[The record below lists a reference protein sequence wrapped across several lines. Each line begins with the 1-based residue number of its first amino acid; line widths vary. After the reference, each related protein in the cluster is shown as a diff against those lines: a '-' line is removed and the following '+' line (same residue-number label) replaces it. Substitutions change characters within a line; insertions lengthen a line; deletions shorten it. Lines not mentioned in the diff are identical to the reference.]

1 MKTEHNPG
9 RYATLLT
16 PLSRDAANENMQA
29 FFEEVG
35 KLRERYHI
43 PDVLVVVKT
52 NVEYEGAIGE
62 AIASNHYGSTFEA
75 EALAAY
81 ALGQL
86 REQTREHINK
96 LVAGK
101 GVRK

>member
-43 PDVLVVVKT
+43 PDVLVVIKA
-52 NVEYEGAIGE
+52 NVECDEGVNVAK
-62 AIASNHYGSTFEA
+62 SSFHYGSTFEA

-86 REQTREHINK
+86 SEQTREHINK

-101 GVRK
+101 GIRK